1 MNVLQRSSSSFAEL
15 LRHHLVHL
23 RDMALVEFLTYLLV
37 GAGVFALA
45 MHLYRRGA
53 FRFMIRAPGPKPA
66 QVRREVYNS
75 ALSVALY
82 NGVQLVTRL
91 FVLAFGYVIT
101 LDRPMPLWEVALSFP
116 LVLVVHDAYF
126 YWTHRW
132 MHHPMLFRAFHWEHH
147 KSQAPTVFTAYSFSI
162 PEAIVQ
168 GLFGVFYV
176 ALFPATF
183 ATLIFF
189 QFVEIF
195 HNLAIHSGFDVFP
208 RTLVTHPRWGWLAGP
223 TYHDLHHRT
232 ARGNYGLYTRFWDR
246 LCKTEHPDFVRVYDY
261 VHAPG
266 NDGRAYREVLGRGA
280 FSAQTEGASGRTPAA
295 PQSEGASG

>member
-1 MNVLQRSSSSFAEL
+1 MFSLQRARITLAQLFD
-15 LRHHLVHL
+15 HNLVHL
-23 RDMALVEFLTYLLV
+23 RDMALVEFLTYFLV
-37 GAGVFALA
+37 GAAVFALA
-45 MHLYRRGA
+45 LRLREAGV
-53 FRFMIRAPGPKPA
+53 FRFLIREPSPKP
-66 QVRREVYNS
+66 VRVTTEVYNS
-75 ALSVALY
+75 ALSVVLY
-82 NGVQLVTRL
+82 NGVQLVARV
-91 FVLAFGYVIT
+91 FVLGFGYIVT
-101 LDRPMPLWEVALSFP
+101 LNNPLPLWEVALSFP

-132 MHHPMLFRAFHWEHH
+132 MHHPALFRFFHWEHH

-176 ALFPATF
+176 AFFPCTF

-189 QFVEIF
+189 QFVEIL
-195 HNLAIHSGFDVFP
+195 HNLAIHSGIDPFP

-246 LCKTEHPDFVRVYDY
+246 LCKTEHGEFLNIYDY
-261 VHAPG
+261 VHSPQ
-266 NDGRAYREVLGRGA
+266 NDGRAYKLLSPAGRVNT
-280 FSAQTEGASGRTPAA
+280 AQTPAPASPDALTEPA
-295 PQSEGASG
+295 

>member
-1 MNVLQRSSSSFAEL
+1 MHALQRSSSSLHEL
-15 LRHHLVHL
+15 FDHNLIHL

-37 GAGVFALA
+37 GAAVFALA
-45 MHLYRRGA
+45 LHLYSRGA
-53 FRFMIRAPGPKPA
+53 FRFMIRAPGPRPA
-66 QVRREVYNS
+66 QVHREVYNS
-75 ALSVALY
+75 ALSVMLY
-82 NGVQLVTRL
+82 NGVQLVTRI

-101 LDRPMPLWEVALSFP
+101 LNKPMPLWELALSFP

-132 MHHPMLFRAFHWEHH
+132 MHHPMLFRTFHWEHH
-147 KSQAPTVFTAYSFSI
+147 KSQAPTVFTAYSFAI

-189 QFVEIF
+189 QFVEIL
-195 HNLAIHSGFDVFP
+195 HNLAIHSGFDPFP

-232 ARGNYGLYTRFWDR
+232 ARGNYGLYSRFWDR

-261 VHAPG
+261 VHAPA

-280 FSAQTEGASGRTPAA
+280 FSAQTEGASRDSAA
-295 PQSEGASG
+295 PQTEGASS

>member
-1 MNVLQRSSSSFAEL
+1 MDNFRRASQPLGEL
-15 LRHHLVHL
+15 LKHNLIHL
-23 RDMALVEFLTYLLV
+23 RDMGLVEFLSYLLI
-37 GAGVFALA
+37 GAAAFAVILR
-45 MHLYRRGA
+45 LRRAGS
-53 FRFMIRAPGPKPA
+53 FRFMIRAPAPRPT
-66 QVRREVYNS
+66 QVHREVFNS
-75 ALSVALY
+75 ALSVILY
-82 NGVQLVTRL
+82 NAVQLVARI
-91 FVLAFGYVIT
+91 LALSLGYLVT
-101 LDRPMPLWEVALSFP
+101 LGEHLALWEVALTFP

-132 MHHPMLFRAFHWEHH
+132 MHAPALFRFFHWEHH

-176 ALFPATF
+176 AIFPATF

-189 QFVEIF
+189 QFVEIV
-195 HNLAIHSGFDVFP
+195 HNLAIHSGVDLFP

-246 LCKTEHPDFVRVYDY
+246 LMRTEHPDFVRIHAY
-261 VHAPG
+261 VHSPH
-266 NDGRAYREVLGRGA
+266 NDGQAYRLLSRRGA
-280 FSAQTEGASGRTPAA
+280 ADLADGEAATDGAGV
-295 PQSEGASG
+295 

>member
-1 MNVLQRSSSSFAEL
+1 MESLERSSTSLADM
-15 LRHHLVHL
+15 LRHNLVHL
-23 RDMALVEFLTYLLV
+23 RDMALVEFLSYLFV
-37 GAGVFALA
+37 GAAVFALVL
-45 MHLYRRGA
+45 HLRKVGA
-53 FRFMIRAPGPKPA
+53 FRFVIRTPNSRPA
-66 QVRREVYNS
+66 QVHREVFNS
-75 ALSVALY
+75 ALSVVLY
-82 NGVQLVTRL
+82 NGVQLATRAG
-91 FVLAFGYVIT
+91 VLAFGFVVT
-101 LDRPMPLWEVALSFP
+101 VGSHLALWEVVISFP

-132 MHHPMLFRAFHWEHH
+132 MHHPALFRVFHAEHH
-147 KSQAPTVFTAYSFSI
+147 RSVAPTVFTAYSFSI

-189 QFVEIF
+189 QFVEIA
-195 HNLAIHSGFDVFP
+195 HNLAIHSGMDVFP

-246 LCKTEHPDFVRVYDY
+246 LCKTEHPDFLRIYAY
-261 VHAPG
+261 VHSPQ
-266 NDGRAYREVLGRGA
+266 NDGRAYKLLSRRDLGDVTAAGP
-280 FSAQTEGASGRTPAA
+280 AQEPA
-295 PQSEGASG
+295 GG

>member
-1 MNVLQRSSSSFAEL
+1 MTLAEL
-15 LRHHLVHL
+15 LRHNLVHL

-37 GAGVFALA
+37 GAAVFAMIL
-45 MHLYRRGA
+45 HLRRAGA
-53 FRFMIRAPGPKPA
+53 FRFLIRAPAPRPG
-66 QVRREVYNS
+66 QVHREVYNS
-75 ALSVALY
+75 AMSVVLY
-82 NGVQLVTRL
+82 NGVQLVTRIVAL
-91 FVLAFGYVIT
+91 GFGYVVT
-101 LDRPMPLWEVALSFP
+101 LGVHMPVWEVALSFP

-132 MHHPMLFRAFHWEHH
+132 MHHPKLFRFLHWEHH

-168 GLFGVFYV
+168 GLFGIFYV

-189 QFVEIF
+189 QFVEIA
-195 HNLAIHSGFDVFP
+195 HNLAIHSGMDLFP
-208 RTLVTHPRWGWLAGP
+208 RTLVIHKRWGWLAGP

-232 ARGNYGLYTRFWDR
+232 ARGNYGLYTRLWDR
-246 LCKTEHPDFVRVYDY
+246 LCKTEHPDFVRIYEY

-266 NDGRAYREVLGRGA
+266 NDGRAYKLLSRRDAGEITATGSLA
-280 FSAQTEGASGRTPAA
+280 EQTPA
-295 PQSEGASG
+295 S